1 MSVSS
6 EFQVG
11 LPKTLSKS
19 KFSFW
24 GTPEEQTSMIR
35 PRQQKTASLLGN
47 CLEVYTTGIFS
58 YIFLKFNVSVSIC
71 SQRGCTS
78 AM

>member
-11 LPKTLSKS
+11 LSKTLSKS

-35 PRQQKTASLLGN
+35 RGSKKLPR
-47 CLEVYTTGIFS
+47 C
-58 YIFLKFNVSVSIC
+58 
-71 SQRGCTS
+71 
-78 AM
+78 